1 MMELTVR
8 SPEGK
13 QVEPIKADDLVFGVR
28 PHLAVVHQALLA
40 QLANRRAGSGSSK
53 TRGEVAGSTA
63 KLRRQKGLGRAR
75 LGSLRSPAIRHG
87 GIAFGPK
94 PRSFSQHLPKRMRR
108 LAIRSVL
115 SAKAADGSLQ
125 VISMLSLQKPRTKDV
140 VALLRNLGLERSTLL
155 VTEDADRNI
164 VTSARN
170 LERVKVLP
178 APYLNV
184 SDMLSHQHLL
194 MTVGAVRKAE
204 QLWGGDRALRRRAPI
219 PALEPAVE
227 EAPAAPR
234 ARRRRTAAPA
244 PAATVE
250 QAPAAP
256 QARRRRTVTPAP
268 AATVE
273 EGSDA

>member
-1 MMELTVR
+1 MMELAVR

-13 QVEPIKADDLVFGVR
+13 QTEPIKADDLVFGLR

-63 KLRRQKGLGRAR
+63 KLHRQKGLGRAR
-75 LGSLRSPAIRHG
+75 LGSIRSPLMRHG

-115 SAKAADGSLQ
+115 SAKAADGSLH
-125 VISMLSLQKPRTKDV
+125 VVNSLSLKKPRTKDI
-140 VALLRNLGLERSTLL
+140 VALLGNLGLERSTLL
-155 VTEDADRNI
+155 VTEETDKNI
-164 VTSARN
+164 LASARN
-170 LERVKVLP
+170 LEKVKVLP

-184 SDMLSHQHLL
+184 VDMLSHRHLL

-219 PALEPAVE
+219 PALEPAE
-227 EAPAAPR
+227 GQASPAPR

-244 PAATVE
+244 PAAV
-250 QAPAAP
+250 
-256 QARRRRTVTPAP
+256 
-268 AATVE
+268 VE
-273 EGSDA
+273 EGADA

>member
-40 QLANRRAGSGSSK
+40 QLANRRAGSGSTK

-63 KLRRQKGLGRAR
+63 KVRRQKGLGRAR
-75 LGSLRSPAIRHG
+75 LGSIRSPAIRHG

-94 PRSFSQHLPKRMRR
+94 PRSFSQHLPKRMGR

-125 VISMLSLQKPRTKDV
+125 VISKLSLQKPRTKDV
-140 VALLRNLGLERSTLL
+140 VALLGNLGLERSTLL
-155 VTEDADRNI
+155 VTEDTDRNI

-184 SDMLSHQHLL
+184 ADMLSHQYLL

-227 EAPAAPR
+227 EAPAGPR
-234 ARRRRTAAPA
+234 ARRRRTATPA

-250 QAPAAP
+250 EAPAAP
-256 QARRRRTVTPAP
+256 QARRRRTAAPAP
-268 AATVE
+268 TTVE

>member
-40 QLANRRAGSGSSK
+40 QLANRRAGSGSTK

-63 KLRRQKGLGRAR
+63 KVRRQKGLGRAR
-75 LGSLRSPAIRHG
+75 LGSIRSPAIRHG

-125 VISMLSLQKPRTKDV
+125 VISKLSLDKPRTKDV
-140 VALLRNLGLERSTLL
+140 VALLGNLGLERSTLV
-155 VTEDADRNI
+155 VTEDTDRNI

-184 SDMLSHQHLL
+184 ADMLSHQHLL

-219 PALEPAVE
+219 PALEPAIE
-227 EAPAAPR
+227 QAQPAPR
-234 ARRRRTAAPA
+234 TRRRTATPA

-250 QAPAAP
+250 EAPAAP
-256 QARRRRTVTPAP
+256 QARRRRTAPPAP